1 MLIKHYFNEKQ
12 QKYLV
17 KYLRNNEIFLK
28 YLMKN
33 NKNISIFSKAKAIY
47 IYFFNLFFIF
57 YFFFYL

>member
-1 MLIKHYFNEKQ
+1 MLIKHHFNEKQ

-33 NKNISIFSKAKAIY
+33 NKNISLFSKAKAM
-47 IYFFNLFFIF
+47 YFLIRKK
-57 YFFFYL
+57 